1 MGAWSASWVSY
12 TPPSYTDA
20 GGLITTGYT
29 PPSFTDAGGDVFIIP
44 PAPPVPTPNVLR
56 TSGRATNPELFYD
69 ATAVIDSLNA
79 TLDSNSITR
88 PSYDQITFTVSQTGA
103 TNIEIRRLVNY
114 ASYCVNSLEDVLGA
128 APYIMPTMFTSSAT
142 RATNWE
148 MRSDLDI
155 IAQQASWLADQ

>member
-1 MGAWSASWVSY
+1 MSY
-12 TPPSYTDA
+12 TPPAYTD
-20 GGLITTGYT
+20 GGGSITTGYT
-29 PPSFTDAGGDVFIIP
+29 PPAFTDGSGDVFI
-44 PAPPVPTPNVLR
+44 VTPTPPSPSSQILR

-69 ATAVIDSLNA
+69 ATVVIDSLNA
-79 TLDSNSITR
+79 TLDSNSIPH
-88 PSYDQITFTVSQTGA
+88 PSYDLITFTVSQTGA

-114 ASYCVNSLEDVLGA
+114 ASYCVMSLEDVLGT

-142 RATNWE
+142 RATNLE

>member
-1 MGAWSASWVSY
+1 MSYY
-12 TPPSYTDA
+12 TPPAFTDV
-20 GGLITTGYT
+20 GGSITTGYT
-29 PPSFTDAGGDVFIIP
+29 PPAFTDAGGDVFIIT
-44 PAPPVPTPNVLR
+44 PTPPTPRPNILR

-69 ATAVIDSLNA
+69 ASVVIDSLNE
-79 TLDSNSITR
+79 TLDSNSISR

-114 ASYCVNSLEDVLGA
+114 AAYCVSALEDVLGV
-128 APYIMPTMFTSSAT
+128 APYTPPAMFLSSAT

-155 IAQQASWLADQ
+155 IAQQASWLANQ